1 MILEK
6 MGLDTQ
12 LKDESL
18 IVAVYMITYNH
29 EKFIEQAIRSIVE
42 QITDFKYKLFI
53 GDDHS
58 TDDTQ
63 KICLKLQS
71 LYPEKIQLVLNDKNI
86 GATLNARNIYNLCF
100 DSDAKYIAMLEGDDY
115 WTDPLKLQKQITFLE
130 DNRDFSVCFHN
141 IEEVDVEG
149 KKRHERI
156 LKSESS
162 EKVYTIEDLSKVNF
176 IHTPSVVFRKNYSR
190 LPEFFEFCPIGDY
203 PLHLINAQYGKIKYF
218 PEKMACY
225 RIGSGIWSKQDV
237 KTQILKTVYTI
248 TYLIMYFKNNAV
260 VKQNL
265 ENQVRLLLEEATVT
279 KKIIL
284 DADYRDL
291 HLISKKM
298 YIGHILQLLKIKIFS
313 KIWKT
318 N

>member
-1 MILEK
+1 
-6 MGLDTQ
+6 
-12 LKDESL
+12 
-18 IVAVYMITYNH
+18 MITYNH
-29 EKFIEQAIRSIVE
+29 VNYISQCIDGILMQQTNFDFEIV
-42 QITDFKYKLFI
+42 I
-53 GDDHS
+53 GDDLS
-58 TDDTQ
+58 TDGTRELLQ
-63 KICLKLQS
+63 KYALQYPNLIKLN
-71 LYPEKIQLVLNDKNI
+71 LREKRGI
-86 GATLNARNIYNLCF
+86 GIPGKENFVSTLNMCDGEYISLC
-100 DSDAKYIAMLEGDDY
+100 DGDDY

-149 KKRHERI
+149 KTRHERI